1 MSKTKLI
8 IFILILGGFFPA
20 LSAKKPNKK
29 ELPKQ
34 LILSSDEKTRF
45 DYFFYESVKQ
55 KNLGNHD
62 SQMEAL
68 RMCESIDSLNG
79 TVQSELG
86 LLYSSLGKIV
96 PALNAFQK
104 SVNAN
109 PSNWWYQVQ
118 YITMLSAVEKRNDAI
133 NQTLKLKKLFP
144 GKEEVFNMLAALYK
158 QTGEF
163 DKAIKALDELEL
175 FTGIDEYLSFQKFQL
190 YSVLNKNDK
199 AIAEIDRLV
208 AKYPSDTRYQVLKG
222 DLLMEKKQT
231 EKAYQIYQNVLTTD
245 PSSPYVYIALS
256 NYYKQQNEFD
266 KAMDAIVSA
275 LKNPKLESET
285 KMEILGQY
293 VQKLLNNDEKLAET
307 ENLFKILVEMYPLDE
322 KTHMYYA
329 LFLQHQKR
337 ADEAISE
344 LESVIN
350 INSKNEQAWLS
361 SLSILSEKEDTV
373 GILNLTEKALKELPA
388 VAQLY
393 FFRSIALYQQGKYDD
408 AIKINEEALKNIEAE
423 NPVVLSNFYAQMAD
437 IYYKM
442 KEKQKAFDNYEK
454 ALSIYPSNIYVMN
467 NYAYYLSE
475 EKIELRKAE
484 RMSSKTVEKE
494 PTNSTYLDTY
504 AWILYQ
510 QKSYTLAKY
519 YIQKA
524 IDNLDKENEE
534 EHEVLYE
541 HFGDILLALGD
552 KAKAL
557 EMWQKAYDLG
567 KKNKELKQKIEEL
580 KSNL

>member
-190 YSVLNKNDK
+190 YSALNKNDK

-275 LKNPKLESET
+275 LKNPQLESET

>member
-8 IFILILGGFFPA
+8 IFILILGGFFSA
-20 LSAKKPNKK
+20 LSAKKPIKTD
-29 ELPKQ
+29 LPKQ
-34 LILSSDEKTRF
+34 QILSSDEKTRF
-45 DYFFYESVKQ
+45 DYYFYESVKQ

-68 RMCESIDSLNG
+68 RVCESIDSLNG
-79 TVQSELG
+79 AVQSELG

-118 YITMLSAVEKRNDAI
+118 YITMLSAVEKHNDAI

-144 GKEEVFNMLAALYK
+144 GKEEVFNMLATLYK

-175 FTGIDEYLSFQKFQL
+175 FIGIDEYLSFQKFQL
-190 YSVLNKNDK
+190 YSALNKNDK

-256 NYYKQQNEFD
+256 NYYKQQNDLD

-275 LKNPKLESET
+275 LKNPQLESET

-293 VQKLLNNDEKLAET
+293 VQKLLYNDEKLAET

-322 KTHMYYA
+322 KAHMYYA

-337 ADEAISE
+337 KDEAISE

-350 INSKNEQAWLS
+350 INSKNEQAWLN
-361 SLSILSEKEDTV
+361 SLSILSEKQDTV

-388 VAQLY
+388 VPQLY

-475 EKIELRKAE
+475 EKMELRKAE

-552 KAKAL
+552 KTRAL
-557 EMWQKAYDLG
+557 EMWEKAYDLG

-580 KSNL
+580 KSSL